1 MEVREGFFQS
11 NEVLLLQLN
20 TMREDGIERE
30 GLNPLMSF

>member
-20 TMREDGIERE
+20 TMREDGSERE